1 MNDNLPEINFKE
13 KKEKKGGALGWLRG
27 KFGGASRGAM
37 GEAGINPSAMNLG
50 RGALGAGKFG
60 ASTSGGLAGLLAGK
74 AGIVATIAMVAVAG
88 GVYVANNSPAPS
100 TSAAAFNSG
109 RTPDN
114 YVPAILRSQAAN
126 GGSSLDM
133 FKETNKGAV
142 AMEGDTSKAKA
153 PDAGKPADA
162 AAEGQAAD
170 PNAQPGADQAGGM
183 AQEMMGKLQGGSMGG
198 SLTSQLGGGSSKFSN
213 MGGFSNKFGSG
224 ASGGKP
230 GFSSGIGS
238 GFSSMPKFDSRKG
251 KMLSMKGSPRP
262 VFGGAKSGKKGALAP
277 GAFGQAKGMKAM
289 QQSYSGSSIDSARS
303 TQDKAW
309 EGSTGEGDAS
319 AGGAGLSEGG
329 AGLMTSPSLD
339 NAGTGGG
346 GGGTGTPAEP
356 VIPEPPPAANVS
368 PWGSLTT
375 IAMMLILMAALL
387 AGIGAKLINMGD
399 TMIESGTALAAV
411 PYTAA
416 AGAAMIAAGTS
427 LRGIGMALAG
437 VALALGIAATIMGIM
452 IMQQHGQSTLGT
464 LYTIGGGC
472 ATAAAGMALAGVDL
486 GPITPAWMAAGA
498 GAIAL
503 IGSMLGG
510 K

>member
-60 ASTSGGLAGLLAGK
+60 ASSSGGLAALLAGK
-74 AGIVATIAMVAVAG
+74 AGIVATVAMVAVAA
-88 GVYVANNSPAPS
+88 GVYVANNAPAPATS
-100 TSAAAFNSG
+100 TAAFSSG
-109 RTPDN
+109 KTPDN

-126 GGSSLDM
+126 SGSSLDM

-153 PDAGKPADA
+153 APDAGKPTDA

-170 PNAQPGADQAGGM
+170 PNAQPGAEQAGAGM
-183 AQEMMGKLQGGSMGG
+183 AQEMMGKLQGGSMG

-224 ASGGKP
+224 ATGGKP
-230 GFSSGIGS
+230 GFSSGIGA

-262 VFGGAKSGKKGALAP
+262 VFGGAKAGKKGALAP

-329 AGLMTSPSLD
+329 AGLVTSPSLD
-339 NAGTGGG
+339 NSGSGGG

-356 VIPEPPPAANVS
+356 VIPEPPPATNVS

-375 IAMMLILMAALL
+375 MAMMLILMSALL
-387 AGIGAKLINMGD
+387 AGIGAKLISMGD
-399 TMIESGTALAAV
+399 KMIQTGTAMG
-411 PYTAA
+411 PY
-416 AGAAMIAAGTS
+416 GAALVAAGTS

-452 IMQQHGQSTLGT
+452 IMQQHGQATMGT

-472 ATAAAGMALAGVDL
+472 ATAAAGMAMAGVSL
-486 GPITPAWMAAGA
+486 GPITPIWMAAGA
-498 GAIAL
+498 GVIAL